1 MYKSKSQF
9 LIFTQFCWCDK
20 SKAMMLQYYACGRSE
35 VHANILP
42 EELKGSDYRET
53 QDIIKMDLKVMT
65 A

>member
-1 MYKSKSQF
+1 
-9 LIFTQFCWCDK
+9 
-20 SKAMMLQYYACGRSE
+20 MLQYYACGRSE